1 MPTATVRRTALFVDF
16 DNVYTGLRDLDEQA
30 AEVFARDPGRLVSW
44 LENGEDEDGPFRRRF
59 LVRVCYLNPEP
70 FSQFRPFY
78 TSAGFRVVD
87 TPSLTRQ
94 GKSAADTHVVIDA
107 LDTLAHPVHCDEFVI
122 CASDADYAPL
132 MVRLRAHDRR
142 TMMVTASPSS
152 RAYRAVCDEAVE
164 PAAFIAGLLSASAH
178 PASAHPASAHPAAAT
193 PAGDVVGPPSA
204 QGERPHQVEAAAAA
218 VSQSVDESAAPIRA
232 AVAAMAALAV
242 MPELKPGWAGTGSFH
257 EFVSRHVPRLQYVS
271 DDSGGWV
278 IDPRRHS
285 LGDLPAA
292 LQPETLPAQV
302 CRVTGTPDLNSEQY
316 AVLFEELAQEVAEH
330 GFSLTATT
338 RNVRDRAIERDVPI
352 ARNAAAF
359 VVQGLPRVGVD
370 LRQGPH
376 TAEQLAVAWTEQ
388 VLRMADYMRMQL
400 SDEDRQQINEWIV
413 GGLPEV

>member
-16 DNVYTGLRDLDEQA
+16 DNVYIGLRDLDEQA

-44 LENGEDEDGPFRRRF
+44 LENGEDAEGPFRRRF

-70 FSQFRPFY
+70 FALFRPFY

-107 LDTLAHPVHCDEFVI
+107 LDTLAHPVRCDEFVI

-132 MVRLRAHDRR
+132 MVRLRANDRR

-164 PAAFIAGLLSASAH
+164 PASFIAGLQAASPH
-178 PASAHPASAHPAAAT
+178 
-193 PAGDVVGPPSA
+193 AGT
-204 QGERPHQVEAAAAA
+204 
-218 VSQSVDESAAPIRA
+218 AAPSTGSVGARTDVGEVPQQVAA
-232 AVAAMAALAV
+232 AVAAVQRSVDGSAAPMRASEAANAALAV
-242 MPELKPGWAGTGSFH
+242 LPGLKPEWAGTGSFH
-257 EFVSRHVPRLQYVS
+257 EFVSRHLPSLRYVA

-285 LGDLPAA
+285 LSKLPAA

-302 CRVTGTPDLNSEQY
+302 CRVTGAPDLNSGQY
-316 AVLFEELAQEVAEH
+316 AVLFEELAKEVGDG
-330 GFSLTATT
+330 GFSLTAVT
-338 RNVRDRAIERDVPI
+338 RNVRDRAIERNASI
-352 ARNAAAF
+352 ARNAVSF
-359 VVQGLPRVGVD
+359 VVQGLLRIGVD

-376 TAEQLAVAWTEQ
+376 TAPQLAVAWTKQ
-388 VLRMADYMRMQL
+388 VLSMADALRMEL
-400 SDEDRQQINEWIV
+400 SAADRQEIHQWIE
-413 GGLPEV
+413 GGLP

>member
-1 MPTATVRRTALFVDF
+1 MPNAIVRRTALFVDF

-152 RAYRAVCDEAVE
+152 RAYRAVCDVAVE
-164 PAAFIAGLLSASAH
+164 PAAFIAGLL
-178 PASAHPASAHPAAAT
+178 PASAHPAAAT
-193 PAGDVVGPPSA
+193 QGGVLAGPPSVEA
-204 QGERPHQVEAAAAA
+204 EPTDQVEEAAGAVLRSVDESVGPIRAAAAA
-218 VSQSVDESAAPIRA
+218 L
-232 AVAAMAALAV
+232 AALAV
-242 MPELKPGWAGTGSFH
+242 MPGLKPGWAGTGSFH
-257 EFVSRHVPRLQYVS
+257 DFVSRHLPQLQYAA

-285 LGDLPAA
+285 LADLPAA

-302 CRVTGTPDLNSEQY
+302 CRVTGTPDLNSGQY
-316 AVLFEELAQEVAEH
+316 EVLFEELAKEIGEH
-330 GFSLTATT
+330 GFSLGATT
-338 RNVRDRAIERDVPI
+338 RNVRDRAIEREVPI
-352 ARNAAAF
+352 ARNAVAF

-370 LRQGPH
+370 LRHGAH
-376 TAEQLAVAWTEQ
+376 TAGQLAAAWTEQ

-400 SDEDRQQINEWIV
+400 SDEDRQQIHEWIA
-413 GGLPEV
+413 GRPPDASH

>member
-16 DNVYTGLRDLDEQA
+16 DNVYIGLRDLDEQA

-44 LENGEDEDGPFRRRF
+44 LETGEDADGPFRRRF

-107 LDTLAHPVHCDEFVI
+107 LDTLAQPVHCDEFVI

-164 PAAFIAGLLSASAH
+164 PATFITGLLSTSAH
-178 PASAHPASAHPAAAT
+178 AGAAT
-193 PAGDVVGPPSA
+193 PGGVAVSPPANEGDLPV
-204 QGERPHQVEAAAAA
+204 QVEQAVAA
-218 VSQSVDESAAPIRA
+218 VLRSVDGSAAPVRA
-232 AVAAMAALAV
+232 AGAAMAALAV
-242 MPELKPGWAGTGSFH
+242 MPDLKPGWAGTGSFH
-257 EFVSRHVPRLQYVS
+257 EFVSRHLPRLQYVS

-302 CRVTGTPDLNSEQY
+302 CRVTGTPDLNSGQY
-316 AVLFEELAQEVAEH
+316 AVLFEQLAKEVDEH
-330 GFSLTATT
+330 GFSMTATT

-352 ARNAAAF
+352 ARNAVAF

-376 TAEQLAVAWTEQ
+376 TAMQLADAWTVQ
-388 VLRMADYMRMQL
+388 VLRMADYMQMQL
-400 SDEDRQQINEWIV
+400 PASAVCGHTLGVKV
-413 GGLPEV
+413 GLDLR